1 MKNFLFVCAIALC
14 FVSCVSKSKYESMES
29 NAEYWENRYNE
40 LNDSY
45 GMLNRKYNDLVN
57 QYNGLVDEYNE
68 LRNFNYD
75 NMNNSEEYQRIIMR
89 AKDAVDDLKKH
100 FNSFREG
107 YWYDA
112 DDIERDIREVES
124 KLDGW
129 L

>member
-57 QYNGLVDEYNE
+57 QYNE
-68 LRNFNYD
+68 LRNFNYG